1 MTKTVA
7 KDEMARLEA
16 RIPAQVYDQM
26 QRAAKLR
33 GMTLTG
39 YLLATAGEEARRI
52 VEETE
57 IMRLSRADQIAFAE
71 ALINPPEPGER
82 LKRAAQRHAE
92 LIQRR

>member
-1 MTKTVA
+1 MTRPVP

-39 YLLATAGEEARRI
+39 YILATAGEEARRI
-52 VEETE
+52 LEETE
-57 IMRLSRADQIAFAE
+57 IMRLSRADQVAFAE
-71 ALINPPEPGER
+71 TLINPPEPNER
-82 LKRAAQRHAE
+82 LKRAAKRHAE